1 MPVRGNRGLVGSP
14 ERPPSTL
21 DPPQVSSSILSSP
34 CWFKSHARPPGPP
47 ALLLVPHQLTSPAGA
62 ASRDLLLVC
71 SGSTHQFGLARR
83 GHVDSKVPL
92 FALCFSI
99 RWSNTRAVSSPPGR
113 QLSTVRSGR
122 SGGQQSV
129 CGSSHPLP
137 SLMTFPKTPSS
148 SSLPCAEGW
157 AILLNK
163 LLIANISAFF
173 KSSANYRY
181 RKNTFGD

>member
-34 CWFKSHARPPGPP
+34 CWFKSHARPPSPP

-92 FALCFSI
+92 FASRSVDRI
-99 RWSNTRAVSSPPGR
+99 RAPYPRHPADSFRLSVVAGVEVSSQSAAALTPF
-113 QLSTVRSGR
+113 LRS
-122 SGGQQSV
+122 
-129 CGSSHPLP
+129 
-137 SLMTFPKTPSS
+137 
-148 SSLPCAEGW
+148 
-157 AILLNK
+157 
-163 LLIANISAFF
+163 
-173 KSSANYRY
+173 
-181 RKNTFGD
+181 